1 MLLYVIPFILLLV
14 IAIVLKKRDA
24 NKQAEQ
30 TSSSKA
36 KAKKVSSTK
45 KTPQKTQIVANTVV
59 EKKKTTPL
67 TADVRNKIEA
77 LIRER
82 NFYSA
87 EAQINQA
94 LNKDNSQ
101 HELYLLLL
109 DIHILQKDEFAIS
122 QLINHLRSLEL
133 DDFLEQALAKKA
145 AHDKEAEGSRDTIDF
160 KPESLVPP
168 SAHTAPVEQKNT
180 ADFDALMNTSAASSA
195 TEPHPSFD
203 QLQQA
208 PLSSKTEAVQEI
220 QPLDFNTIALDT
232 QPKAVETPAVVEE
245 IKPLDFNTFN
255 LNSASTTETP
265 KPETTS
271 VAEEIKPLDFSF
283 SLDTPAAEKPAT
295 ITAPAI
301 TSEPSVDEKPEFN
314 FDFSS
319 IETVAAPEA
328 KIAVEETKP
337 SLDLDFTLEPVTPTE
352 QPPVEVPPAKA
363 SGVIFDITNISSS
376 ASKADQNDPLVQ
388 SFPELTEV
396 NEISLNLDLAQQY
409 IQLGAFESARE
420 LLAEQ
425 ETEYTAE
432 QRQQADQLR
441 NQMAS

>member
-14 IAIVLKKRDA
+14 IAIVLKKRDT

-30 TSSSKA
+30 TSASKA

-45 KTPQKTQIVANTVV
+45 KPAQKTQIVANTVV

-67 TADVRNKIEA
+67 SADVRNKIEA

-82 NFYSA
+82 NFFSA

-94 LNKDNSQ
+94 LNRDNSQ

-133 DDFLEQALAKKA
+133 DEILEQALAKKA

-160 KPESLVPP
+160 KPATSISTPTY
-168 SAHTAPVEQKNT
+168 TAPTEQKNT
-180 ADFDALMNTSAASSA
+180 ADFDALMNTAAPSGTA
-195 TEPHPSFD
+195 NNVSFD
-203 QLQQA
+203 QLQQES
-208 PLSSKTEAVQEI
+208 LSAKTEAAEEI
-220 QPLDFNTIALDT
+220 QPLDFNTLSLDT
-232 QPKAVETPAVVEE
+232 TIKAEAPAAAIEE
-245 IKPLDFNTFN
+245 IKPLDFSTFS
-255 LNSASTTETP
+255 LDPSPAATAP
-265 KPETTS
+265 KQEAAP

-283 SLDTPAAEKPAT
+283 SLDTPVAKQSTTADAA
-295 ITAPAI
+295 ITA
-301 TSEPSVDEKPEFN
+301 EPVLDEKPEFN
-314 FDFSS
+314 FDFSAA
-319 IETVAAPEA
+319 ETVAAPEA
-328 KIAVEETKP
+328 KIAIEETKP
-337 SLDLDFTLEPVTPTE
+337 SLDLDFNLEPVTTTE
-352 QPPVEVPPAKA
+352 QQPVEPAPAKA
-363 SGVIFDITNISSS
+363 AGVSFDISNVSSS

-388 SFPELTEV
+388 SFPELIEV

-420 LLAEQ
+420 LLAEH
-425 ETEYTAE
+425 EAEYTAE

-441 NQMAS
+441 NQIAS